1 MNSTSY
7 ILAIAFLIFV
17 GTSIPIRNLRTTDHL
32 APTVQDDSE
41 WTRIK
46 PNDEEFAVSL
56 PDEPFVYSSWVS
68 SSNLLRSLIKD
79 EKARAYGTSADGV
92 VYVIMSFKGYNRD
105 RDKPDKIVDVF
116 AEKVKDDLVSSSGHS
131 KVSTV
136 FDRDVSS
143 NGFTGKQYLVSLR
156 GVPGILRCVV
166 TKSHVYVVEAIGANE
181 TNPSVQRFF
190 ASFALGD
197 QTLAPPDDIATSN
210 AQPVLPDQDTGKIF
224 KTGEVD
230 RKPIVILK
238 REPVYATG
246 AWVREIKGIVVVN
259 TVFTASGK
267 VTNLEVV
274 NGLAHGLSQSAVAAA
289 REILFIPALKD
300 GKPVSTHVRIEYS
313 FQS

>member
-1 MNSTSY
+1 MPQVFCFFKTW
-7 ILAIAFLIFV
+7 FV
-17 GTSIPIRNLRTTDHL
+17 
-32 APTVQDDSE
+32 
-41 WTRIK
+41 
-46 PNDEEFAVSL
+46 
-56 PDEPFVYSSWVS
+56 FV
-68 SSNLLRSLIKD
+68 
-79 EKARAYGTSADGV
+79 
-92 VYVIMSFKGYNRD
+92 
-105 RDKPDKIVDVF
+105 
-116 AEKVKDDLVSSSGHS
+116 EKVKDDLAGSSAHS

-143 NGFTGKQYLVSLR
+143 NEFTGKQYLVSLR

-181 TNPSVQRFF
+181 TNLSVQRFF

-197 QTLAPPDDIATSN
+197 QAIAPSDDMSTSS
-210 AQPVLPDQDTGKIF
+210 AAPVLPDQDTGKIF
-224 KTGEVD
+224 KMGEVD
-230 RKPIVILK
+230 HKVLVILR

-246 AWVREIKGIVVVN
+246 AWVREIRGIVVVN

-267 VTNLEVV
+267 VMNVEVV

-289 REILFIPALKD
+289 REILFIPAFKD